1 MPDVTATIASA
12 QEAEARTAPVL
23 RVEKLSASYGRRR
36 ILHDVDFEVHAG
48 QVLAI
53 LGRNGAGKSTVLM
66 SIAGHVS
73 QVTGTVTVDSAPL
86 AGSPH
91 RRARQLGLV
100 NKGRSLFPSLSVA
113 DNLAVG
119 GVAPAELTAVFPEL
133 ADRLTVR
140 AGMLSGGEQQ
150 MLTVGRA
157 LLRGPRVL
165 MLDELTAG
173 LSPAMSERIVDV
185 VVRETAA
192 RKMAVIVV
200 EQHLHVAEKIA
211 HRGLIMGEGRVQLS
225 LGLEEFRD
233 RADEIENVYLGRP
246 AS

>member
-1 MPDVTATIASA
+1 MPDVTAVASPQA
-12 QEAEARTAPVL
+12 SDIETAPVL

-36 ILHDVDFEVHAG
+36 ILHDVDLEVRAG
-48 QVLAI
+48 EVLAI

-73 QVTGTVTVDSAPL
+73 QVTGDVTVDGVPL
-86 AGSPH
+86 TGSPH
-91 RRARQLGLV
+91 RRARRLGLV
-100 NKGRSLFPSLSVA
+100 NKGRSLFTSLSVA

-119 GVAPAELTAVFPEL
+119 GVAPAEVIAVFPEL

-150 MLTVGRA
+150 MLTVARA

-173 LSPAMSERIVDV
+173 LSPALSERIIDV

-200 EQHLHVAEKIA
+200 EQHVHVAEKIA
-211 HRGLIMGEGRVQLS
+211 HRGLIMGEGRVQLN
-225 LGLEEFRD
+225 LGQEEFRA
-233 RADEIENVYLGRP
+233 RSGEIENVYLGRP